1 MDVKQKECQVEGE
14 RGRDGWLLVRSN
26 FQVEEGTP
34 LFSVRPVGRQDIGG
48 RERCAISRDV
58 AGRGQVC

>member
-1 MDVKQKECQVEGE
+1 MAVKQKECQIEEE
-14 RGRDGWLLVRSN
+14 RGRDGWILEQLKLKERP
-26 FQVEEGTP
+26 P

-48 RERCAISRDV
+48 RERCAISPDD